1 MIFSGNGQASYT
13 RFKIAFKSTAN
24 SSLSRSIFFM
34 FTKAQASRR
43 LVSLSCRYLA
53 RLRPTPVSS
62 LHYRLQWSETHKTL
76 VNIFLSPNISA
87 VQFVWSQYFCH
98 KTFMWVKISSSRRR
112 CGRERRFSADK
123 KGTTHKF
130 FHSLALAQAHF
141 SRYISLWLLT
151 EVYWMAYKYD
161 RRRNIY

>member
-1 MIFSGNGQASYT
+1 MKKCSVIFLATVRPVT
-13 RFKIAFKSTAN
+13 RDSRLH
-24 SSLSRSIFFM
+24 SSQLQTPHWVGALFFM
-34 FTKAQASRR
+34 FTKAQASRH

-76 VNIFLSPNISA
+76 VNIFFSNISA

-130 FHSLALAQAHF
+130 FHSLCAGTSSFFSLYFSLAA
-141 SRYISLWLLT
+141 
-151 EVYWMAYKYD
+151 YWGVL
-161 RRRNIY
+161 NGI

>member
-1 MIFSGNGQASYT
+1 MLSDFSGNGQASYT

-24 SSLSRSIFFM
+24 SSLSRSTFFM
-34 FTKAQASRR
+34 FTKAQALRR

-76 VNIFLSPNISA
+76 VNIFFSNISA

-130 FHSLALAQAHF
+130 FHSLCAGTSSFFSLYFSLAA
-141 SRYISLWLLT
+141 
-151 EVYWMAYKYD
+151 YWGVL
-161 RRRNIY
+161 NGI